1 MNTKQCSCSSVSA
14 LVPPSPCP
22 SECPDIHFTLATS
35 GSESSFKRPRSP
47 DSTSSDKSY
56 LSTGSYSSPST
67 LYRTVTL
74 LLLVVCIALSAAVIS
89 LFLLISDLR
98 NKLDDEI
105 EGHGGVSGRLCV
117 PCADLKFGPFPED
130 NEHLTKLSKKM
141 VNGVEVCCG
150 SSPNQTSAILG
161 LVVEKK
167 KNVSCAKA
175 MIQGQERLQAEN
187 NSSQKSHG
195 QVAAHLLIGPQTP
208 VSGQAAV
215 RNWLTVDPVAHIRGV
230 QLRNDRVRVN
240 NSGLYYLY
248 SQVYF
253 LSLYFG
259 GNSPGATTLYH
270 YVYRYNVIYPNGGE
284 ELLLK
289 SVRTQCWERNK
300 DYDDYTSFTG
310 GVFRLNVGDEIY
322 VKVSNI
328 SQVSQDPKATFFGMF
343 KLG

>member
-1 MNTKQCSCSSVSA
+1 M
-14 LVPPSPCP
+14 
-22 SECPDIHFTLATS
+22 
-35 GSESSFKRPRSP
+35 
-47 DSTSSDKSY
+47 
-56 LSTGSYSSPST
+56 
-67 LYRTVTL
+67 
-74 LLLVVCIALSAAVIS
+74 
-89 LFLLISDLR
+89 FL
-98 NKLDDEI
+98 K
-105 EGHGGVSGRLCV
+105 
-117 PCADLKFGPFPED
+117 
-130 NEHLTKLSKKM
+130 
-141 VNGVEVCCG
+141 
-150 SSPNQTSAILG
+150 
-161 LVVEKK
+161 
-167 KNVSCAKA
+167 
-175 MIQGQERLQAEN
+175 
-187 NSSQKSHG
+187 
-195 QVAAHLLIGPQTP
+195 
-208 VSGQAAV
+208 SGQAAV

-289 SVRTQCWERNK
+289 SVRTQCWDRNK
-300 DYDDYTSFTG
+300 EYDDYTSFTG

-343 KLG
+343 KLGWTECSVVAIMLADLSLSLNMVFPKKPSDDPQSYMILK

>member
-150 SSPNQTSAILG
+150 NSPNQTSAILG
-161 LVVEKK
+161 LV
-167 KNVSCAKA
+167 
-175 MIQGQERLQAEN
+175 G
-187 NSSQKSHG
+187 
-195 QVAAHLLIGPQTP
+195 
-208 VSGQAAV
+208 
-215 RNWLTVDPVAHIRGV
+215 
-230 QLRNDRVRVN
+230 
-240 NSGLYYLY
+240 
-248 SQVYF
+248 F
-253 LSLYFG
+253 L
-259 GNSPGATTLYH
+259 
-270 YVYRYNVIYPNGGE
+270 
-284 ELLLK
+284 
-289 SVRTQCWERNK
+289 C
-300 DYDDYTSFTG
+300 D
-310 GVFRLNVGDEIY
+310 LNVVVLYIF
-322 VKVSNI
+322 KRLLPCNI
-328 SQVSQDPKATFFGMF
+328 FFE
-343 KLG
+343 